1 MDWDYWIG
9 NNEVGLFDWI
19 NVLGLGDQDYL
30 IGINGLGLLDWDL

>member
-1 MDWDYWIG
+1 
-9 NNEVGLFDWI
+9 VGLFDWI